1 MRHYSVS
8 DVNRFLKQIVASEEL
23 LYSIRVEGE
32 ISNFVHHRSGH
43 MYFTLKD
50 SSSSIRCVI
59 FKTHATQLVMVPEN
73 GMKVIVQGDIQVF
86 ERDGVY
92 QLYGRK
98 IQKQGV
104 GEATEALLA
113 LAGRL
118 ETEGIFS
125 LQRKREI
132 PRFPKSIGVITGEKT
147 AALQDII
154 HVISRR
160 YPVAELW
167 VYPAVVQGAKA
178 VPSLCKA
185 LELAAK
191 KPPELLII
199 GRGGG
204 SKEDLAAF
212 QAEEVVRAIASFPM
226 PVIAAIGHEI
236 DTTLSDL
243 AADLRAPTPSAAAE
257 MATPDLQQVKENIN
271 ELRCVL
277 SRQLGE
283 QIHRYNMQWIAL
295 EQRLR
300 KTISAETL
308 SAYRE
313 HLCFLDWR
321 LSQQMRS
328 KWSNASAEFS
338 HRVELLTSASPMK
351 ILKRGYAIACT
362 EDNAPIIS
370 AQQLQ
375 TGSVF
380 SLRFNDGEITA
391 TVIKNDN

>member
-1 MRHYSVS
+1 M
-8 DVNRFLKQIVASEEL
+8 
-23 LYSIRVEGE
+23 
-32 ISNFVHHRSGH
+32 
-43 MYFTLKD
+43 
-50 SSSSIRCVI
+50 
-59 FKTHATQLVMVPEN
+59 
-73 GMKVIVQGDIQVF
+73 
-86 ERDGVY
+86 
-92 QLYGRK
+92 
-98 IQKQGV
+98 
-104 GEATEALLA
+104 
-113 LAGRL
+113 
-118 ETEGIFS
+118 
-125 LQRKREI
+125 
-132 PRFPKSIGVITGEKT
+132 
-147 AALQDII
+147 
-154 HVISRR
+154 
-160 YPVAELW
+160 
-167 VYPAVVQGAKA
+167 
-178 VPSLCKA
+178 
-185 LELAAK
+185 
-191 KPPELLII
+191 
-199 GRGGG
+199 
-204 SKEDLAAF
+204 
-212 QAEEVVRAIASFPM
+212 
-226 PVIAAIGHEI
+226 
-236 DTTLSDL
+236 
-243 AADLRAPTPSAAAE
+243 
-257 MATPDLQQVKENIN
+257 
-271 ELRCVL
+271 L